1 MNNVKKFVRNLQRI
15 VVSVHFIM
23 LAIYFFLNDQVYQ
36 ENTFMFQYTLDKA
49 QSTGVVGWVM
59 NTEAGTVKGTFQGT
73 KFQVDEMYVNN
84 IYFTG
89 SNNKTI
95 VSNIQ

>member
-1 MNNVKKFVRNLQRI
+1 
-15 VVSVHFIM
+15 
-23 LAIYFFLNDQVYQ
+23 
-36 ENTFMFQYTLDKA
+36 
-49 QSTGVVGWVM
+49 M

-95 VSNIQ
+95 VFKHLVN